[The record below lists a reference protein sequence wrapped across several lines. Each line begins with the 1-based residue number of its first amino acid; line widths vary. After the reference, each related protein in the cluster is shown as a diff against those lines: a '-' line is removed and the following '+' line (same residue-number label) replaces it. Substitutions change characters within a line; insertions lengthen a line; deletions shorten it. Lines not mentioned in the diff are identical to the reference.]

1 MSRKICPVLVLAALL
16 ILPGA
21 ALGYRAPTASERTA
35 IAAAL
40 GAAGPAKC
48 LFIRVSTANT
58 SYAFAENVLQVPN
71 ASKSLVRACTPT
83 AANGIALLRRVDGRW
98 KRVFEG
104 STYRCS
110 RSQSGSFPVIPLPA
124 AVVRDFRKLLHC

>member
-1 MSRKICPVLVLAALL
+1 MTRKIWPVLVLAVLFT
-16 ILPGA
+16 LPGA
-21 ALGYRAPTASERTA
+21 ALAYRAPTGSERTA

-40 GAAGPAKC
+40 GAAGPSKC
-48 LFIRVSTANT
+48 LFIRVSTANS
-58 SYAFAENVLQVPN
+58 SYAFTENVLQLPN
-71 ASKSLVRACTPT
+71 APKSLVRACTAT

-124 AVVRDFRKLLHC
+124 AVVRDFRHLLHC

>member
-1 MSRKICPVLVLAALL
+1 MPRKVWPVLVVTALL
-16 ILPGA
+16 TLPGA
-21 ALGYRAPTASERTA
+21 ALGYRAPTASERTE

-40 GAAGPAKC
+40 GATGPAKC
-48 LFIRVSTANT
+48 LFIRVSTANS
-58 SYAFAENVLQVPN
+58 SYAFAENVLQLPGTP
-71 ASKSLVRACTPT
+71 KSLVRACTPT
-83 AANGIALLRRVDGRW
+83 AANGIALLRRVGRRW

-124 AVVRDFRKLLHC
+124 AVVRDFSKLLHC